1 MEVSRLRK
9 EDCMNRKRIVS
20 LTAAAVALTAVI
32 CCGCASN
39 DSKEEEEKKEITIN
53 GVQYVETFCDDFDGD
68 TLDETKW
75 ETCPEWDRQGGC
87 SHWNPANVSLDGQG
101 NLLLKADYTEGSDL
115 LQCGAIRTYGK
126 FEQTYGYF
134 EIRCKFQ
141 TKDGFWSAFW
151 MMPRE
156 NSDAVIGGGDGTEID
171 IFEQVN
177 INKAPTTGK
186 AREFDHVV
194 HWDGYEAS
202 HRSIAR
208 RNQSGVDI
216 YDGNFH
222 TFAVDWSKDAYV
234 FYIDGVLSATI
245 NASDIPGG
253 TSAVDQ
259 YMKITL
265 ESGSWSGAASAEDM
279 PDYFTVDYVKA
290 YQRAEYLEEAAGK

>member
-1 MEVSRLRK
+1 
-9 EDCMNRKRIVS
+9 MNRKSFVT
-20 LTAAAVALTAVI
+20 LAAAALAAVI

-39 DSKEEEEKKEITIN
+39 AGEDEKEERKEVTIN
-53 GVQYVETFCDDFDGD
+53 GIQYVETFCDDFDGD
-68 TLDETKW
+68 ALDDTKW
-75 ETCPEWDRQGGC
+75 ELCPEWDRQGGR
-87 SHWNPANVSLDGQG
+87 SHWNSANVSLDGQG
-101 NLLLKADYTEGSDL
+101 NLLLKADYTDGSDI
-115 LQCGAIRTYGK
+115 LQCGAIRTFGK

-151 MMPRE
+151 LMPRE
-156 NSDAVIGGGDGTEID
+156 NSDTVAGGGDGTEID
-171 IFEQVN
+171 VFEQVN
-177 INKAPTTGK
+177 INKKPTSGQ

-208 RNQSGVDI
+208 GNRSGVDI
-216 YDGNFH
+216 YDGEYH
-222 TFAVDWSKDAYV
+222 TFALDWSKEAYE

-253 TSAVDQ
+253 TSTVDQ
-259 YMKITL
+259 YIKVTL
-265 ESGSWSGAASAEDM
+265 ESGAWSGAASADDM

-290 YQRAEYLEEAAGK
+290 YQRLEYLEDAAAN

>member
-1 MEVSRLRK
+1 MKLKTLVF
-9 EDCMNRKRIVS
+9 
-20 LTAAAVALTAVI
+20 LTAAALTAAI
-32 CCGCASN
+32 CCGCASGDGKN
-39 DSKEEEEKKEITIN
+39 EKEEEAKEVTIN
-53 GVQYVETFCDDFDGD
+53 GIQYVETFCDDFDGE
-68 TLDETKW
+68 TLDDSKW
-75 ETCPEWDRQGGC
+75 ETCPEWDRQGGG
-87 SHWNPANVSLDGQG
+87 SHWNSANVSLDGQG
-101 NLLLKADYTEGSDL
+101 NLLLKASYEEGSDV
-115 LQCGAIRTYGK
+115 LQCGAVRTYGK

-156 NSDAVIGGGDGTEID
+156 NSDTVIGGGDGTEID

-177 INKAPTTGK
+177 INSRPVNGK

-208 RNQSGVDI
+208 QNKSGVDI
-216 YDGNFH
+216 YDGEYH

-245 NASDIPGG
+245 NGSDIPGG

-259 YMKITL
+259 YLKVTL
-265 ESGSWSGAASAEDM
+265 ESGSWSGAAAVDDM

-290 YQRAEYLEEAAGK
+290 YQRVEYLKEAADD